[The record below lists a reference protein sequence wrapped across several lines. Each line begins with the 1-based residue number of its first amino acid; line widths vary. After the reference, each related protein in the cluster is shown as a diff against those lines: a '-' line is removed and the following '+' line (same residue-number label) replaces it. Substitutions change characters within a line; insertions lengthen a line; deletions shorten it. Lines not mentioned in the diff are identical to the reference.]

1 MWRMCSVWRGSPAGI
16 LAMPMTIWITS
27 AMSTS
32 RRTTPASWARSRSG
46 SPPSESAGGAGG
58 EERGVLGAL
67 EEWLAR
73 FEERGAAGLEELGVP
88 VEVVEQLGCERP
100 LGGEVRDEAL
110 EPPVQRLPGV
120 GRVGLLG
127 GGATDLLDL
136 LEVER
141 LHERL
146 PVGEVA
152 VERADADPGAARDL
166 LERGRLATFGER
178 LARRREHLLVIAARV
193 RAAGARE
200 EGGGRGF
207 GGAHAKLVDKRR
219 HPPYSSGGVLHLF
232 RRWPPV

>member
-1 MWRMCSVWRGSPAGI
+1 MRRMCSVWRGSPAGI

-46 SPPSESAGGAGG
+46 SPPSTRAGGGAREGG
-58 EERGVLGAL
+58 
-67 EEWLAR
+67 LAR
-73 FEERGAAGLEELGVP
+73 FEERGGAGLEELGVP

-127 GGATDLLDL
+127 GGATDLLPL

-152 VERADADPGAARDL
+152 VERPDADPGAARDL

-178 LARRREHLLVIAARV
+178 LARRREHLLVIAA
-193 RAAGARE
+193 
-200 EGGGRGF
+200 
-207 GGAHAKLVDKRR
+207 
-219 HPPYSSGGVLHLF
+219 P
-232 RRWPPV
+232 